1 MDSIMTNR
9 FPAQQLSFAQKGKKW
24 RRECVD
30 FATNRAFWTD
40 SAVRNSVIHKKINYK
55 LYNGQLDMSDVE
67 SVINPTHL
75 DSKFVPETIQ
85 HYPILRPRLEVLIGE
100 EAARVFDCRVIVTN
114 PNAISEME
122 EAKKA
127 EVLQQLQSAVENT
140 SQSDE
145 EFQQRMNSMG
155 QYFSYDYQDFR
166 EIRANALLN
175 HYSKEQNFK
184 LIFNK
189 GFEDALIVGEE
200 IYQCD
205 VVGGEPVLE
214 KLNPMKVR
222 VMRSG
227 YSNKLEDADIIV
239 LEDYWSPGKVVDTY
253 YDVLT
258 EKDRKY
264 IEDLSQGSS
273 GSGTDKDG
281 NIDETL
287 GFVNLGIN
295 KDTIKNKD
303 QIKALFGRIDEFE
316 DSSPYDFNGN
326 IRVMKVFWKSRRKVK
341 KVKSY
346 DPQTGE
352 ETFDFYPETY
362 IVNKALG
369 ETEEIMWINEA
380 WEGTKIGTDVYVNIR
395 PRPIQYNRL
404 GNPSRCHF
412 GIIGSVYNNC
422 DGKPYSLVD
431 MMKPYSYLYDA
442 VHDRLLK
449 ALAHN
454 YGRLLEL
461 DLSKKPDS
469 WDVDKWLYFARR
481 DGLYVTNSFNEG
493 HKGAATGKLAGG
505 MNNASRG
512 VIDADQ
518 GNLIQQYTNLLEFI
532 NLKMGEIVGISA
544 QRMGQISN
552 RETVGGVERATLQSS
567 HITEWLFLTHDDV
580 KKRAIECFLET
591 AKIAMKGR
599 NKKFNYILPDNS
611 KYLMN
616 IDGDE
621 FAECDYGLVVDSST
635 KTQEL
640 NQKLDV
646 LAQAAMQ
653 NQTIDFSALM
663 KLYNSCSLAEKQR
676 MIENSEK
683 AVQQRA
689 QEQQQAQM
697 QQQQQAAEMQMQ
709 MKQAEMEAEDTRNQR
724 DNETKL
730 EIALIQAQNNNE
742 QDVDNNSVYDAE
754 LKTQEL
760 MAKMQEMDER
770 LQLDKRKQD
779 HTEEMDRARLAF
791 DREKAEKDRELK
803 RTQINKSSSKKS

>member
-1 MDSIMTNR
+1 MDSIITNR
-9 FPAQQLSFAQKGKKW
+9 FPAQQLPFSQKGKKW

-30 FATNRAFWTD
+30 YATNRSFWTD
-40 SAVRNSVIHKKINYK
+40 SAVRNSVMHKKINYN
-55 LYNGQLDMSDVE
+55 LYNGKLDMADVE

-75 DSKFVPETIQ
+75 DSKFIPDTIQ
-85 HYPILRPRLEVLIGE
+85 HYPMLRPRLEVLTGE
-100 EAARVFDCRVIVTN
+100 ESSRTFDCRVIVTN
-114 PNAISEME
+114 PNSISEIE
-122 EAKKA
+122 EEKKNEILQRMQA
-127 EVLQQLQSAVENT
+127 EVENT
-140 SQSDE
+140 SQSE
-145 EFQQRMNSMG
+145 EEYTKKMEKLG
-155 QYFSYDYQDFR
+155 EYFSYEYQDFR

-184 LIFNK
+184 VIFNG

-200 IYQCD
+200 MYLCD

-227 YSNKLEDADIIV
+227 YSNRIEDADIIV
-239 LEDYWSPGKVVDTY
+239 LEDYWSPGRIIDTY

-258 EKDRKY
+258 DKDRKY
-264 IEDLSQGSS
+264 IEDLALGAS
-273 GSGTDKDG
+273 GGFTDKDG

-287 GFVNLGIN
+287 GFVNLGVRP
-295 KDTIKNKD
+295 DAIKNTE

-316 DSSPYDFNGN
+316 ASSPYDFNGN
-326 IRVMKVFWKSRRKVK
+326 IRVMRVFWKSRRKIK
-341 KVKSY
+341 KVRSY

-352 ETFDFYPETY
+352 EVYDFYPETY
-362 IVNKALG
+362 TINKTLG
-369 ETEEIMWINEA
+369 ETEETMWINEA
-380 WEGTKIGTDVYVNIR
+380 WEGTKIGTEVYVNIR

-412 GIIGSVYNNC
+412 GIIGTIYNNS

-481 DGLYVTNSFNEG
+481 DGLYITNSFNEG
-493 HKGAATGKLAGG
+493 KKGAATGKLAGG

-518 GNLIQQYTNLLEFI
+518 GNIIQQYINLLEFI

-567 HITEWLFLTHDDV
+567 HITEYLFLQHDDV

-591 AKIAMKGR
+591 AKIALKGR
-599 NKKFNYILPDNS
+599 NKKFYYILPDNS
-611 KYLMN
+611 KFLMD

-621 FAECDYGLVVDSST
+621 FAECDYGLVVDSSIQ
-635 KTQEL
+635 TQEL
-640 NQKLDV
+640 KQKLDV

-676 MIENSEK
+676 MIEQSEK

-689 QEQQQAQM
+689 QEQQQAQL
-697 QQQQQAAEMQMQ
+697 QAQQQAAQMQMQ
-709 MKQAEMEAEDTRNQR
+709 MKQAEIEAEDMLNQR

-730 EIALIQAQNNNE
+730 EIALIQAQNNTQNVE
-742 QDVDNNSVYDAE
+742 DPLKDAD
-754 LKTQEL
+754 LKQQEL

-791 DREKAEKDRELK
+791 DRDKAEKDRALK
-803 RTQINKSSSKKS
+803 ERQIKKSSNKQ